1 MVGWLSILIYGYL
14 WDDGPVE
21 DISIGAVF
29 SQMIAKASRSDSLDN
44 FRHPVLTSAEH
55 TSGCHLGI
63 DTWTDT
69 MCSGKHAFVEEF
81 VEGKSVTATGFTPS
95 LGSLPSLP
103 IANVLYAYDAA
114 DGTVLV
120 LEANNSIYLGDKMN
134 DSLMNPI
141 QAEEVDVRVDVRPK
155 QYYPDDPFA
164 QTDRKSTV

>member
-1 MVGWLSILIYGYL
+1 MVGWLFILIHGYL

-29 SQMIAKASRSDSLDN
+29 SQMIAKASRSHSLDN
-44 FRHPVLTSAEH
+44 LHHPVLTSAEH

-63 DTWTDT
+63 DTWADT

-103 IANVLYAYDAA
+103 IANVYMHMMQLM
-114 DGTVLV
+114 GRCWSFKQIILFT
-120 LEANNSIYLGDKMN
+120 LEIKRM
-134 DSLMNPI
+134 I
-141 QAEEVDVRVDVRPK
+141 H
-155 QYYPDDPFA
+155 
-164 QTDRKSTV
+164 